1 MERLQLTADDLLA
14 GSDAIYDIAVPGNL
28 VSPGPTGGQRA
39 DLIVKIRPIN
49 IGQFSLI
56 MKAAKDDAAL
66 IPLLLVKES
75 LVEPEMPLNQIKQ
88 LSVGLVG
95 FLVEQIRTVSGLSK
109 KKSP

>member
-14 GSDAIYDIAVPGNL
+14 GSDAVYDIAVPGNL
-28 VSPGPTGGQRA
+28 ISPGQNGQPGA
-39 DLIVKIRPIN
+39 DLIVKLRPIN

-75 LVEPEMPLNQIKQ
+75 LIEPEMPLNEIKQ

-95 FLVEQIRTVSGLSK
+95 FLVEQIRAVSGLTK
-109 KKSP
+109 KKSQ

>member
-1 MERLQLTADDLLA
+1 MERLQLTADELLA

-28 VSPGPTGGQRA
+28 ISPGQSGQPA
-39 DLIVKIRPIN
+39 AELIVKLRPIN

-95 FLVEQIRTVSGLSK
+95 FLVEQIRAVSGLTK